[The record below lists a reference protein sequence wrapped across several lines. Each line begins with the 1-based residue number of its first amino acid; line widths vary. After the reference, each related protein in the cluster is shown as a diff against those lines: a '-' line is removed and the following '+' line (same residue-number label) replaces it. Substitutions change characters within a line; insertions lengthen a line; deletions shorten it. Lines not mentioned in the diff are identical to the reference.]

1 MCCIQFSCEME
12 KKKKNS
18 SRTAR
23 TPIKFAECHK
33 NIHPIEFGSSLY
45 ILFRFYLDAF
55 HSKASIHALISFIC
69 AKLYIDVF
77 VVVVVPFLFDLV
89 FDVVQIVSV
98 PFHCFGKTHWGDSA
112 EAHRRFQ
119 IIYTFHLGGLLLF
132 KIEYICV
139 NMCMWVCMCT
149 TLSNH
154 GKLPPKLNID
164 IRSWR

>member
-1 MCCIQFSCEME
+1 MIRHYCLHLMCCIQFSCEME
-12 KKKKNS
+12 KKKNS

-98 PFHCFGKTHWGDSA
+98 PFHCFGKTHWGDLA

-119 IIYTFHLGGLLLF
+119 IIYTFHLGGLYCL
-132 KIEYICV
+132 
-139 NMCMWVCMCT
+139 
-149 TLSNH
+149 
-154 GKLPPKLNID
+154 KLNIFVW
-164 IRSWR
+164 ICVSVHVHHIVESWQITT